1 MELKDGVESQTAF
14 LALHSVQLSSSG
26 VPEHFWEELYKKL
39 KHGVSPVLI
48 RIFKF
53 IRLISSLKVF
63 DAGENFGLARIEQD
77 EDDPPADPFCLWKV
91 MVTCPDGLKASDRQK
106 YEISYFIYLMEI
118 Q

>member
-1 MELKDGVESQTAF
+1 MELKDGIEGQTAF

-48 RIFKF
+48 RIFKPV
-53 IRLISSLKVF
+53 ILISVVKVF

-77 EDDPPADPFCLWKV
+77 EDDPLVDPFCLWKV
-91 MVTCPDGLKASDRQK
+91 MVTCPDGLKASDRRK
-106 YEISYFIYLMEI
+106 Y
-118 Q
+118 